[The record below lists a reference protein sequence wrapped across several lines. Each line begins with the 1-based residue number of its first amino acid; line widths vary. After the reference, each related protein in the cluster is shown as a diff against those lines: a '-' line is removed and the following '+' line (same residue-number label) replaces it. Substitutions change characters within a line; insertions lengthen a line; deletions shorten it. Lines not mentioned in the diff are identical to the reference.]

1 MRLKLI
7 EYMNIVVSCSFEIR
21 SPNFLI
27 MNCSFIF
34 ITILCGKVVSR
45 IFEYMSLRNYSV
57 SRESTKETQK
67 RCHWKAG
74 FRNNG
79 TDKQSDDEQQ

>member
-21 SPNFLI
+21 SPNFLV

-67 RCHWKAG
+67 KVSLESRIP
-74 FRNNG
+74 
-79 TDKQSDDEQQ
+79 KQWN